1 MVMNIS
7 TNLSIFYQVLTGQD
21 LKVSVDNQSI
31 IAVAVFLESVAE
43 LKLSFLEVSKHE
55 YCW

>member
-43 LKLSFLEVSKHE
+43 LKLSSLEVSKHE